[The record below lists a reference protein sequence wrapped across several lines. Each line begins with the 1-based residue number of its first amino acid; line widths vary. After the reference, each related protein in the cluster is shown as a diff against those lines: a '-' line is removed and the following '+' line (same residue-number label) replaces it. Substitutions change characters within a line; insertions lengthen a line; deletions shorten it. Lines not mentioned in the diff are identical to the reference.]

1 MEFREFK
8 GKTVHDAI
16 TEALIELEITSDMIE
31 YEVIEEGS
39 AGLLGLFSKNA
50 VIRARRKEDAGADE
64 DLFDI
69 KAEIRSGS
77 SLLDGEEKSKA
88 EKKAAKPSQKEK
100 ETEADKAVK
109 QNLKASKKGPAQAQ
123 NDPVTKSANA
133 PAAAKTP
140 NKGADIAAVRENAV
154 KEEPKPAKPLAPAKD
169 VDEKPLRD
177 VLNAIFAKLDITA
190 DINIEVNKEER
201 TVNITVA
208 GEDTGE
214 LIGKKGQTL
223 DAVQYILSIIVNKD
237 QDSYFRVK
245 LDTNNYRER
254 RQKTLENL
262 ARNMA
267 AKVKKTHRKVTL
279 EPMNPY
285 ERRVIHAYLQSDK
298 LVTTKSEGEEPNRR
312 VVIYYKK

>member
-64 DLFDI
+64 VLFDI

-109 QNLKASKKGPAQAQ
+109 QNLKEIAKKAFKLLYEQMNGDENVCQI
-123 NDPVTKSANA
+123 VANA
-133 PAAAKTP
+133 HL
-140 NKGADIAAVRENAV
+140 E
-154 KEEPKPAKPLAPAKD
+154 
-169 VDEKPLRD
+169 LRD
-177 VLNAIFAKLDITA
+177 
-190 DINIEVNKEER
+190 
-201 TVNITVA
+201 
-208 GEDTGE
+208 
-214 LIGKKGQTL
+214 
-223 DAVQYILSIIVNKD
+223 S
-237 QDSYFRVK
+237 
-245 LDTNNYRER
+245 
-254 RQKTLENL
+254 
-262 ARNMA
+262 
-267 AKVKKTHRKVTL
+267 
-279 EPMNPY
+279 
-285 ERRVIHAYLQSDK
+285 
-298 LVTTKSEGEEPNRR
+298 TKN
-312 VVIYYKK
+312 

>member
-8 GKTVHDAI
+8 GKTVHEAI

-50 VIRARRKEDAGADE
+50 VIRARRKEDVGADE

-77 SLLDGEEKSKA
+77 SLLDGGEKPKA
-88 EKKAAKPSQKEK
+88 EKKAAKPAQKEK

-123 NDPVTKSANA
+123 NAPVSRAANA

-140 NKGADIAAVRENAV
+140 NKGADIAAVRENALT
-154 KEEPKPAKPLAPAKD
+154 EEKPAKPLAPAKD

-177 VLNAIFAKLDITA
+177 VLNAIFAK
-190 DINIEVNKEER
+190 
-201 TVNITVA
+201 
-208 GEDTGE
+208 
-214 LIGKKGQTL
+214 
-223 DAVQYILSIIVNKD
+223 
-237 QDSYFRVK
+237 
-245 LDTNNYRER
+245 
-254 RQKTLENL
+254 
-262 ARNMA
+262 
-267 AKVKKTHRKVTL
+267 
-279 EPMNPY
+279 
-285 ERRVIHAYLQSDK
+285 
-298 LVTTKSEGEEPNRR
+298 
-312 VVIYYKK
+312 